1 MTPERWQQID
11 KLLEQALE
19 QEPVSRN
26 VFLDSACAGDDEL
39 RREVEALLEAH
50 EQAGNLLSA
59 PALEVASERPATGSS
74 KSLVGQDLSHYRILS
89 LLGEGGMGVVYKAH
103 DSQLERHVALKVLPS
118 HLVADRE
125 RKKRFVQEAK
135 AASALNHPNI
145 VTIHEIAS
153 DHDVDFIVMEYVAGK
168 TLDQLIPRKGM
179 R

>member
-19 QEPVSRN
+19 QEPISRN
-26 VFLDSACAGDDEL
+26 MFLDSACAGDDEL
-39 RREVEALLEAH
+39 RREVETLLAAH
-50 EQAGNLLSA
+50 HQGGGLLSS
-59 PALEVASERPATGSS
+59 PALEAAAVRPATGSS
-74 KSLVGQDLSHYRILS
+74 KSLVGQDLSHYQILS
-89 LLGEGGMGVVYKAH
+89 LLGQGGMGVVYKAR
-103 DSQLERHVALKVLPS
+103 DRQLDRHVALKVLPP

-153 DHDVDFIVMEYVAGK
+153 DHGRGFHCHGICGRKDAGSA
-168 TLDQLIPRKGM
+168 
-179 R
+179 